1 MSESLIKKRLRDE
14 GMLFIEILRDIR
26 MRYVKKFIILNFYF
40 INVVVQKCGY
50 NSILYFICVFKDYY
64 GVMLFYYFEKIIGV
78 IDGINKIID

>member
-40 INVVVQKCGY
+40 INVVV
-50 NSILYFICVFKDYY
+50 
-64 GVMLFYYFEKIIGV
+64 
-78 IDGINKIID
+78 